1 MRKLFVLFWNDT
13 YLSFKE
19 DLHQHELN
27 HNASQVACHLCNKIF
42 ANIYRLQRHML
53 SHEVDPQTRK
63 FKCSHCSKAFKFK
76 HHLKVSANF
85 LRLFFYVCSSGTCSN
100 SYRRKTI
107 RLC

>member
-1 MRKLFVLFWNDT
+1 LIIHIFFSKQN
-13 YLSFKE
+13 

-76 HHLKVSANF
+76 HHLKVILTKNI
-85 LRLFFYVCSSGTCSN
+85 
-100 SYRRKTI
+100 TI
-107 RLC
+107 IYL